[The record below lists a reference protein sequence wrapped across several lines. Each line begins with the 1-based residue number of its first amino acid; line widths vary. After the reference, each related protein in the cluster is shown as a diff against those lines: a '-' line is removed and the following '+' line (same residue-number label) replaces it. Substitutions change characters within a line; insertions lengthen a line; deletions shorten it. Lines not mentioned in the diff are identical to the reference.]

1 MPAVIIRYKL
11 KPGVAPADF
20 EHWVRTVDQPTLR
33 GLARVAAF
41 DTFRIERLLMDA
53 PDGAEPSAH
62 YIELFHIP
70 DLDGF
75 MAEDM
80 AGETMQA
87 VMAQFSGFTE
97 PPEFLVA
104 EKL

>member
-1 MPAVIIRYKL
+1 MSAVIISYKL

-33 GLARVAAF
+33 GISRVRAF
-41 DTFRIERLLMDA
+41 DTFRIERPLM
-53 PDGAEPSAH
+53 GEGEPSMH
-62 YIELFHIP
+62 YVELFHIP
-70 DLDGF
+70 DLAGF

-80 AGETMQA
+80 ASETMQE
-87 VMAQFSGFTE
+87 VMAQFAGFAE
-97 PPEFLVA
+97 APEFLVA